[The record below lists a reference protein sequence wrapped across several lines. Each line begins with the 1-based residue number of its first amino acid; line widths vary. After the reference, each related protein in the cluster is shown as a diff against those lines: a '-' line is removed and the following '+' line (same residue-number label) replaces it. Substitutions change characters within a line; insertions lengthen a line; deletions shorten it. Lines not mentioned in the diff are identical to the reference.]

1 MTIDPTAELKRL
13 RASIDNI
20 DAAVVHM
27 LAERFKATKAVGEL
41 KAQHAAGRTVV
52 MTTHALYDVGEM
64 CDRMA
69 VIHQGELRFAGTP
82 AEFLARYTAPDLER
96 AYLACIADA

>member
-1 MTIDPTAELKRL
+1 MTIDPADELKRL

-41 KAQHAAGRTVV
+41 KAAHNLPPADKTREASRSHACASWPRTPISIL
-52 MTTHALYDVGEM
+52 TS
-64 CDRMA
+64 
-69 VIHQGELRFAGTP
+69 P
-82 AEFLARYTAPDLER
+82 KNSSPSS
-96 AYLACIADA
+96 